1 MVEALLTVRVSG
13 FFNFG
18 TELVYRLDS
27 KWRFLRAS
35 TFFRFQ
41 DFEELHRKVLCFI
54 TKTIESVLV
63 IAVAE
68 QCFTVVCVVYESDS
82 IVRVLAVL

>member
-41 DFEELHRKVLCFI
+41 DFEELHRKVLQSI
-54 TKTIESVLV
+54 TDCYCMYSSSSTAMLHS
-63 IAVAE
+63 
-68 QCFTVVCVVYESDS
+68 CVYNYM
-82 IVRVLAVL
+82 

>member
-41 DFEELHRKVLCFI
+41 DFEELHRKVLYISSSII
-54 TKTIESVLV
+54 TVSVAIVVQQCCTAICLSAC
-63 IAVAE
+63 IAH
-68 QCFTVVCVVYESDS
+68 
-82 IVRVLAVL
+82 L